1 MDTRTANRRTVGAN
15 ALHAPKLL
23 LPVDAT
29 QRSRWGIDYA
39 IARRQSAPGV
49 VISLLHVAEPVKAWQ
64 VLRFWTEQEARHFQ
78 TERAN
83 HLLEDAAE
91 PLRRAGITVDTNYR
105 EGDIVFEIL
114 DVAEQLGCD
123 EIVLPT
129 PHSRLA
135 GLFSTDV
142 VREIFR
148 RKRSVPVTT
157 VDSRGVPERSRRS
170 PQSSV
175 VHVSRSGS

>member
-1 MDTRTANRRTVGAN
+1 MDTRNSNRRPGSGN

-29 QRSRWGIDYA
+29 ERSRWGIQYA
-39 IARRQSAPGV
+39 VARKQTAPGLV
-49 VISLLHVAEPVKAWQ
+49 VSLLYVAEPVTAWQ
-64 VLRFWTEQEARHFQ
+64 VLRFWTEDQARRFQ
-78 TERAN
+78 AERAN

-91 PLRRAGITVDTNYR
+91 PLRQAGIPVETNYR
-105 EGDIVFEIL
+105 EGGIMFEIL

-142 VREIFR
+142 VSEIVR

-157 VDSRGVPERSRRS
+157 VDSRGVPERGRRS
-170 PQSSV
+170 ALPV
-175 VHVSRSGS
+175 ATHVSNSES